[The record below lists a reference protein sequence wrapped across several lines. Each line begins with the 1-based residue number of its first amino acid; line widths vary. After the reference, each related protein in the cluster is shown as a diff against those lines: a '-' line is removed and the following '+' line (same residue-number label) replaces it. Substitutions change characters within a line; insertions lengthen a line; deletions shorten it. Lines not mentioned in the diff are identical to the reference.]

1 MILKDLQKRAS
12 KGECLVIYDF
22 DGPRNQDRTP
32 IVKSYIRVT
41 KRKIK

>member
-12 KGECLVIYDF
+12 KGECLVINDF
-22 DGPRNQDRTP
+22 DGREIKIEHLPLKKLR
-32 IVKSYIRVT
+32 RVT